1 MDRPG
6 RHIDLV
12 SAPKVGD
19 TPSEALS
26 DDRRFLGIQFACCSV
41 YTRVYVNQD
50 GSAYEGKCPGCGKKV
65 KLVIGPGGSDQRFF
79 TAY

>member
-1 MDRPG
+1 MDSPG

-12 SAPKVGD
+12 SSPGVGA
-19 TPSEALS
+19 TPSNATS

-41 YTRVYVNQD
+41 YTRIYINKD
-50 GSAYEGKCPGCGKKV
+50 GSAYEGMCPGCGKKV